1 MTVKQLAKL
10 LGILAVSFGVCYGLL
25 RLSNGTAVQ
34 VFEEILGAF
43 LIVAT
48 LLVTA
53 SAAMFNYVENIS
65 KELSE
70 LRKDY
75 PKDAINNVISKLSE
89 LKREVLYNCGLV
101 ALLVILERGAKGVCA
116 YLQTYY
122 QAGTAEQ
129 IVYLSVSL
137 RFSFFIVSAFAAM
150 NLLQGFITSTEY
162 RDHLAK
168 LRK

>member
-10 LGILAVSFGVCYGLL
+10 FGLLVVSFGICYGLL
-25 RLSNGTAVQ
+25 WLSNGAAVQ
-34 VFEEILGAF
+34 VFDEVLGAF
-43 LIVAT
+43 LVVAT

-75 PKDAINNVISKLSE
+75 PKDAINAVIEKLSA
-89 LKREVLYNCGLV
+89 LKREVIHNCGMI
-101 ALLVILERGAKGVCA
+101 ALLFILERAAKGISA

-122 QAGTAEQ
+122 QAESAQQ
-129 IVYLSVSL
+129 IVFASVSL
-137 RFSFFIVSAFAAM
+137 RFAFFMVSAFAAM
-150 NLLQGFITSTEY
+150 NLLQGFITATEY